1 MNLESGVYH
10 SLLFCFIESEDF
22 IMTKKHDVR
31 IDRTKLHPWLN
42 YKLTL
47 LLKQCAKKGIYLIIT
62 QGFRSKAEQDALYAQ
77 GRTKKGSIVTNAKG
91 SDYSS
96 QHQWGIAFD
105 IAINDKKLLYD
116 EATIRKVA
124 KIAKSKKVG
133 LAWGGDWVSPVDTP
147 HFYLDKWGDT
157 PSKLKKKYGVF
168 DNFKKTWTKKVSGA
182 NDKGIRIFAKNKI
195 VVLKKG
201 LKNGTKVNVMYVKG
215 NYAKV
220 EYKGTVG
227 FCKVKYLK

>member
-1 MNLESGVYH
+1 
-10 SLLFCFIESEDF
+10 
-22 IMTKKHDVR
+22 MTKKHDVR
-31 IDRTKLHPWLN
+31 IDRRKLHPWLN
-42 YKLTL
+42 YKLGL
-47 LLKQCAKKGIYLIIT
+47 LLKQCEKAGIYLIIT
-62 QGFRSKAEQDALYAQ
+62 QGFRSKAQQDELYAQ
-77 GRTKKGSIVTNAKG
+77 GRTKKGNIVTNAKG

-147 HFYLDKWGDT
+147 HFYLAKWGDT
-157 PSKLKKKYGVF
+157 PSQLKKKYGVF
-168 DNFKKTWTKKVSGA
+168 DNFKKTWTKKVYNTKAGL
-182 NDKGIRIFAKNKI
+182 NIWNKTRTKVLAKK
-195 VVLKKG
+195 VP
-201 LKNGTKVNVMYVKG
+201 NGTKVNVMYVKG
-215 NYAKV
+215 AYAKV

-227 FCKVKYLK
+227 YMKAKYLK